1 MEHKIGIIGNGFV
14 GNALYKGIKTFHND
28 VWVYDIDASRSINSI
43 EEVSLCNF
51 IFICVPSPKG
61 TDGKVDMSYTYQAIE
76 SLLEYNITKPIII
89 IKSTVEPGTCKKIQ
103 DKYSIP
109 VLSNPEFLTERR
121 ALEDFMDPR
130 CIIIGGD
137 KEERNLLKN
146 FYEIGF
152 PCNNMHGKEYKYYL
166 TDSITSELIK
176 YTTNCFFSV
185 KISFMNEMK
194 QICDQAG
201 GNWSDLVEGFVKEGR
216 VFPEHLDVP
225 GHDDKLGFGGRCL
238 PKDLSAMI
246 TYANQNNIEPKMMQA
261 ANNKNKELRELI
273 DNE

>member
-1 MEHKIGIIGNGFV
+1 MQDKIGIIGNGFV

-28 VWVYDIDASRSINSI
+28 VYVYDIDSSRSINSI

-76 SLLEYNITKPIII
+76 SILTNKNKTPIIV
-89 IKSTVEPGTCKKIQ
+89 IKSTVEPGTCKKLQ

-109 VLSNPEFLTERR
+109 VLSNPEFLTERY
-121 ALEDFMDPR
+121 AFKDFMDPR

-152 PCNNMHGKEYKYYL
+152 PSNNDHGKEYNYYL
-166 TDSITSELIK
+166 TDSTTSELIK

-194 QICDQAG
+194 QICDKAG
-201 GNWSDLVEGFVKEGR
+201 GNWNDLVEGFVKEGR

-225 GHDDKLGFGGRCL
+225 GHDGKLGFGGKCL
-238 PKDLSAMI
+238 PKDLSAMVE
-246 TYANQNNIEPKMMQA
+246 YAQQYGIQSIIMKSAQD
-261 ANNKNKELRELI
+261 KNKELRK
-273 DNE
+273 